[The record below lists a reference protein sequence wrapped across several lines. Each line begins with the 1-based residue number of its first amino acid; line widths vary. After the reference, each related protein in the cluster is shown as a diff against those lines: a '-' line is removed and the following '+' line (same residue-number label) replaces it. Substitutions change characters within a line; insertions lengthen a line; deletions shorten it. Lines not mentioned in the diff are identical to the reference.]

1 MVTVI
6 LIDVALAGLL
16 LVVALRARVAW
27 RQPRARIAWS
37 AALIGSIALLT
48 QGTVV
53 PLELLDG
60 LLGGTNVLKL
70 VQNVLTMVA
79 LWLGIQAGTAP
90 VTARI
95 RTLRWWFPA
104 SLAALFAVVFFV
116 AVPERGSSSFLFLE
130 NLAVT
135 STGAWAYGVLHMA
148 GIALV
153 GLLLFRSARPSLP
166 KPRVFFRVGAVGIVL
181 GCVSEIV
188 DLTLSRFFEPDAVV
202 SALFDPLFYLGVV
215 SFVIGIFVA
224 SRSATTIRRRGEDL
238 LARLE
243 PVARERGVRSFAG
256 VRADAVVETRL
267 HALRVAVEDDAI
279 ATSSPLSPA
288 QRALIDEIDAHLTRR
303 TTGVRP

>member
-153 GLLLFRSARPSLP
+153 GLLLLRSARPSLP

-181 GCVSEIV
+181 GCLSEIV

-224 SRSATTIRRRGEDL
+224 SRSSTTIRRRGEDL

-243 PVARERGVRSFAG
+243 PVASERGVRSFAG
-256 VRADAVVETRL
+256 VPADAVVETRL

-303 TTGVRP
+303 TTGARP

>member
-27 RQPRARIAWS
+27 RQPRARIAWF

-104 SLAALFAVVFFV
+104 SLAALFVVVFFV

-181 GCVSEIV
+181 GCLSEIV
-188 DLTLSRFFEPDAVV
+188 DLTLSRFFAPDAVV

-224 SRSATTIRRRGEDL
+224 SRSSTTIRRRGEDL

-256 VRADAVVETRL
+256 VPSDAVVETRL

>member
-1 MVTVI
+1 MVTVV

-27 RQPRARIAWS
+27 RQARARIAWS

-116 AVPERGSSSFLFLE
+116 AVPQRGSSSFLFLE
-130 NLAVT
+130 NLAAT

-181 GCVSEIV
+181 GCLSEIV
-188 DLTLSRFFEPDAVV
+188 DLTLSRFFAPDAVV

-224 SRSATTIRRRGEDL
+224 SRSSTTIRRRGEDL

-243 PVARERGVRSFAG
+243 PVACERGVRSFAG
-256 VRADAVVETRL
+256 VPSDAVVETRL

-303 TTGVRP
+303 TTGARP